1 MVSLSRSPRTLRLSS
16 DFIFLVTVCSLL
28 LSPIWQLRNGCSEEV
43 HKLLK
48 VMWPSASLESSRSQP
63 PDSSLPHTVHLCP
76 GACLFLAASRF
87 VDLTGLHDSLCVD
100 FSLAVFEV
108 LREDLTEVFISGRD
122 CQDSW
127 DWKGILGQMKAPV
140 WGSHAVTSPLT
151 CPLPTKCP
159 HCCLSNINARV
170 CCLNRSY

>member
-1 MVSLSRSPRTLRLSS
+1 M
-16 DFIFLVTVCSLL
+16 CSLL

-48 VMWPSASLESSRSQP
+48 VMWPSASLEASRSQP

-100 FSLAVFEV
+100 FSLAVSEV
-108 LREDLTEVFISGRD
+108 LHEDLTEVSLVAMIARTVGTGKVSLVKWKHLSEGVMLWLRPSPAHCQQNALTAVSQTSMLESVASTDRIRLIS
-122 CQDSW
+122 
-127 DWKGILGQMKAPV
+127 
-140 WGSHAVTSPLT
+140 
-151 CPLPTKCP
+151 
-159 HCCLSNINARV
+159 AR
-170 CCLNRSY
+170 NYASSRK